1 MSKEKLVSK
10 EETKLIPGKGRYPI
24 PAYKGPEPYIFL
36 SYAHK
41 NADKVLPEIDRLRKL
56 GYHVWYDEGI
66 APGNEWT
73 SEIASALEKA
83 AFFLVMLSPEAAIS
97 ENVQNEIYYAVEDK
111 KPFLAVHLAETK
123 LEGGVRLQIGTKQA
137 ILKYNMSD
145 EEYVF
150 KLVEALTRMGL
161 KRSGNDT
168 SAVTDVPVYQST
180 SAAVKTVQKQGIA
193 AAAVILLLVITAMAV
208 ILPGKKRKKE
218 SSEYLDTNS
227 IETTVSEAAETSYVS
242 TQTDNIST
250 ENEISQSVTEN
261 NSAEQTT
268 TETGQTSES
277 DEELKEGIIS
287 KTGELYEGGIYYH
300 IFEKHAE
307 IYKYDPGLKYLKIPK
322 EIRGVPVTVISS
334 MNNMLLNEVALE
346 TVSIPEGVVEISNNA
361 FANCRNLKKVK
372 LPESLTKI
380 DNMAFYYCTG
390 LKEITIPDNV
400 ETIGYNSFLYCSSL
414 ESVKLSPRLR
424 SIKDSAFC
432 GCSALKKI
440 FIPNSVRH
448 VGENAFAF
456 CSSLQEITIPDGIS
470 EIPTGMFAECDSLS
484 NVTFSGKVN
493 KIGVSA
499 FAGCDALKTIVLPE
513 GLTSIGDNAFQTCIA
528 LEEIVIPVGVSDIGE
543 NTFAYCDALR
553 SVRLSEPLEQIGDK
567 QFYCCDILKEVYIPA
582 SVKRISRGSFTG
594 CYALTDVWYEGTE
607 EEWLSIDS
615 RSSELD
621 EANIHFNS
629 GSN

>member
-1 MSKEKLVSK
+1 MNKEKLVSK

-36 SYAHK
+36 SYSHK
-41 NADKVLPEIDRLRKL
+41 NADKVLPEIDRLCKL

-73 SEIASALEKA
+73 REIANALEKA

-161 KRSGNDT
+161 KRSGNY
-168 SAVTDVPVYQST
+168 SSSVTDVPVYQSAT
-180 SAAVKTVQKQGIA
+180 PAVKTLSKQWGA
-193 AAAVILLLVITAMAV
+193 AAAVILLLLIAAMAV
-208 ILPGKKRKKE
+208 LLPGKKGKKE
-218 SSEYLDTNS
+218 SSEYPNTNS
-227 IETTVSEAAETSYVS
+227 IETTVSEAAETSYAS
-242 TQTDNIST
+242 TQTDNVST
-250 ENEISQSVTEN
+250 ENETSQSVTEN
-261 NSAEQTT
+261 STDAQTT
-268 TETGQTSES
+268 AETVQTSAS

-287 KTGELYEGGIYYH
+287 ETGELYEGGIYYH

-322 EIRGVPVTVISS
+322 EIKGVPVTSISS
-334 MNNMLLNEVALE
+334 MNNMILNNVALE
-346 TVSIPEGVVEISNNA
+346 TVIIPEGVVEIANYA
-361 FANCRNLKKVK
+361 FANCRNLKKIK
-372 LPESLTKI
+372 LPESLTQI

-390 LKEITIPDNV
+390 LEEIKLPDNV
-400 ETIGYNSFLYCSSL
+400 ETVGYGAFLYCSSL
-414 ESVKLSPRLR
+414 KSVKLSPRLR

-432 GCSALKKI
+432 GCGALKKI

-448 VGENAFAF
+448 IGENAFAF

-470 EIPTGMFAECDSLS
+470 EIPAGMFAECDSLS
-484 NVTFSGKVN
+484 NVTFLESIN

-499 FAGCDALKTIVLPE
+499 FSGCDALKTIVLPE
-513 GLTSIGDNAFQTCIA
+513 GLTSIGDNAFQACSA
-528 LEEIVIPVGVSDIGE
+528 LEEIVIPAGVSDIGE
-543 NTFAYCDALR
+543 NAFAYCNALR
-553 SVRLSEPLEQIGDK
+553 SVRLSEPLEEIGDK
-567 QFYCCDILKEVYIPA
+567 QFYFCEILKEVYIPA
-582 SVKRISRGSFTG
+582 SVKRISRGSFSG
-594 CYALTDVWYEGTE
+594 CYELTDVWYEGTE
-607 EEWLSIDS
+607 EEWLSIDLWN
-615 RSSELD
+615 SEVA
-621 EANIHFNS
+621 ESNIHFNS